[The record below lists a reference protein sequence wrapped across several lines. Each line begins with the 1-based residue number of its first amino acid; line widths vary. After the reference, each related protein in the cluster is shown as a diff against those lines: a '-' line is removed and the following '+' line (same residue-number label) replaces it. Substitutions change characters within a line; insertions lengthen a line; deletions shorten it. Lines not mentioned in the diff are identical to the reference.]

1 MIKSKDDLSLT
12 ARPPTQDERRTRSSS
27 PVKNRKHLPTDFY
40 DDDNDIWS
48 INSNSFNDQ
57 VKSLSSSPIANKLHI
72 STSPGRSKYVI
83 PIPFQLKLPPKL
95 SSANQS
101 NDNSRLSSPVATPMG
116 SRASSPS
123 RSVSPKQKQKQVR
136 LVYTGNGYEKLE
148 TSDEEE
154 DASYENENLLQQ
166 KIKMSPKVNLG
177 FVKRHAADELSVIN
191 EGSETSSRQSTL
203 KRNGYS
209 VGEDSQ
215 PFPPSPVNSQI
226 TVQSSLASP
235 ATIKSSPKSEIVNN
249 PNDATAV
256 NSHQHPLLHIHH
268 EAQFHYQQNPMYLQN
283 HNHHNNH
290 NNNMRKTG
298 NESYHQ
304 WREMEYSQP
313 LSGKSIASRSVSDSL
328 ISSFGTMG
336 SSIKYS
342 NNQHK
347 GPVVGRTGVIMNHK
361 KETLRDASNSSQRST
376 SSSASRSSWNSVQES
391 VNLTRREEEF
401 NNKQVETD
409 TLDQDFDAPVY
420 LGLEKSQSMKSNNTL
435 ASLECRLLYSDSN
448 ESSLDVDLESSK
460 SVPSIEATLPLSV
473 SRAATKKYSPSPD
486 LDELSNLEPP
496 SITELV
502 PASPATSAMDDLE
515 SVIDGYYNDTTNIES
530 DAEAPDLDVSKV
542 SDGSFNEGAGKRFSF
557 PNSMK
562 NVTNSDIAK
571 QKARSDHSSIANSR
585 RSFVDD
591 EGQIEIPDLESL
603 ALKPK
608 RTSYDFNS
616 DYDFGSQYT
625 GSSKSITKSATCSA
639 LEPLGVPSR
648 EAREFAKSQFNVL
661 HPGEDSD
668 TDIEDIKSIRSSK
681 STPSLN
687 LNSEQF
693 ASSNKTV
700 TQSAP
705 LETKQSTVIQTPV
718 KSSQP
723 PFRQGRHARHKSMFN
738 FDFNLKE
745 LTLKLTR
752 SKSLPDIPNDDVIAA
767 TSGLTGTSPAENN
780 SEMLHGSEASDEI
793 IVAEPPAPVTYA
805 VDFKDNQNIKSVSDD
820 EAFHK
825 KYNYVEINRTL
836 SKLNQASVK
845 RSLPVSNGSA
855 SNASSYQSSRSFNS
869 NSTRGTLASET
880 ESVIIDLTE
889 DKFEVFTVQRNDTVT
904 SYKSV
909 TEKTKDGKPIDVVLV
924 EDEDDDR
931 DLASLYSKYR
941 NCWVARSN
949 STTSSASNF
958 SSIASFESG
967 ASGKL
972 VVKPSISTNSIPTRK
987 NVLLN
992 AGVPSSKSAN
1002 SIRRYQSARIQVP
1015 IQASKNSL
1023 RAPPKLPA
1031 KLIKRMDQLAQRRNQ
1046 YLAVN
1051 GGDKKLDKS
1060 LPPSPS
1066 STMSSLQNNFDYE
1079 SGYSFHSYMEQ
1090 NEIA

>member
-1 MIKSKDDLSLT
+1 MRKSKDDLSLT

-27 PVKNRKHLPTDFY
+27 PVKNRKNLPTDFY

-48 INSNSFNDQ
+48 MNENSFNDQ

-101 NDNSRLSSPVATPMG
+101 NDNSRLSSPVATPKG

-123 RSVSPKQKQKQVR
+123 RSVSPKQKPKQVR

-154 DASYENENLLQQ
+154 NAFYENESLLQQ
-166 KIKMSPKVNLG
+166 RIKMSPRVNLG

-203 KRNGYS
+203 KRNGYA
-209 VGEDSQ
+209 VGENSQ
-215 PFPPSPVNSQI
+215 PFPHSPVGSQKTIQNS
-226 TVQSSLASP
+226 LGSP
-235 ATIKSSPKSEIVNN
+235 ATIKSSPEIEMANN
-249 PNDATAV
+249 PNDTIVV
-256 NSHQHPLLHIHH
+256 NPSQQSQSHIQH
-268 EAQFHYQQNPMYLQN
+268 EAQFQYQQNPMYLPN
-283 HNHHNNH
+283 HNYHNNH
-290 NNNMRKTG
+290 NNNAQKTV
-298 NESYHQ
+298 NESYNQ

-313 LSGKSIASRSVSDSL
+313 LYGKSIASRSVSDSS
-328 ISSFGTMG
+328 ISSLGTMG

-342 NNQHK
+342 NGQHK
-347 GPVVGRTGVIMNHK
+347 GPLVGRTGVIMQHR
-361 KETLRDASNSSQRST
+361 KEALRDASNSSQRST
-376 SSSASRSSWNSVQES
+376 LSSASRSSWNSLQES
-391 VNLTRREEEF
+391 VNLTRREEEYG
-401 NNKQVETD
+401 NKQVEAD

-420 LGLEKSQSMKSNNTL
+420 LGMKKSQSIKSNTTL
-435 ASLECRLLYSDSN
+435 ASLEHRLMYSDSN
-448 ESSLDVDLESSK
+448 ESSSDVDSEKSR
-460 SVPSIEATLPLSV
+460 SVPPIDATLPLRV
-473 SRAATKKYSPSPD
+473 SRAATQKLSPSPD

-496 SITELV
+496 SITEFV
-502 PASPATSAMDDLE
+502 PPSPAASAMDDLE
-515 SVIDGYYNDTTNIES
+515 SVIDGYYNDTTNMES
-530 DAEAPDLDVSKV
+530 DSGPQDSDVSKV
-542 SDGSFNEGAGKRFSF
+542 SDGSFNEGAGKRFNF
-557 PNSMK
+557 PNSML

-571 QKARSDHSSIANSR
+571 EKARSDQSSIANSR
-585 RSFVDD
+585 RSFVDH
-591 EGQIEIPDLESL
+591 EGQIEIPDLESI
-603 ALKPK
+603 ALNPK
-608 RTSYDFNS
+608 RKSYDFNS

-625 GSSKSITKSATCSA
+625 ASSRSMTKSATCSA
-639 LEPLGVPSR
+639 LEPLGVPSK

-668 TDIEDIKSIRSSK
+668 TDIDDIKSIRSSK
-681 STPSLN
+681 STPSMNLN
-687 LNSEQF
+687 LEQF
-693 ASSNKTV
+693 TYNNKNV
-700 TQSAP
+700 PESVP
-705 LETKQSTVIQTPV
+705 LEIKQPTINQTGV
-718 KSSQP
+718 RSSQP
-723 PFRQGRHARHKSMFN
+723 PVRQSRHTRHKSMFN

-745 LTLKLTR
+745 LTSKLTR
-752 SKSLPDIPNDDVIAA
+752 SKSSPDIPNDDEIEA
-767 TSGLTGTSPAENN
+767 TNELTGTYLAENK
-780 SEMLHGSEASDEI
+780 SEIHSGSSASDEI
-793 IVAEPPAPVTYA
+793 IVAEPPTPVTYA
-805 VDFKDNQNIKSVSDD
+805 VDFKDNQNIKSTSDD
-820 EAFHK
+820 DAFHK

-836 SKLNQASVK
+836 SKLNQASAE
-845 RSLPVSNGSA
+845 RSLPISNGTA

-869 NSTRGTLASET
+869 NSTTGTSASET

-967 ASGKL
+967 ASGRL

-992 AGVPSSKSAN
+992 AGIPSSKSTN

-1015 IQASKNSL
+1015 ISASKNSL
-1023 RAPPKLPA
+1023 RAPKPPA
-1031 KLIKRMDQLAQRRNQ
+1031 KSIKRMEQLAQRRNQ

-1051 GGDKKLDKS
+1051 RGDKNIEKS

-1066 STMSSLQNNFDYE
+1066 STLSSLQNNFDYE
-1079 SGYSFHSYMEQ
+1079 SGYSFHSYMEE